1 MGVVLYFAFGLLNIG
16 LLFLINHICKFKI
29 GMQLFPDEDNK
40 IEVVMC
46 MITYFISGI
55 FGTGILFLIGII
67 LFFMW
72 KKYYRKK

>member
-1 MGVVLYFAFGLLNIG
+1 MGVLLYFAFGLLNIG
-16 LLFLINHICKFKI
+16 LLFLINYICKSRI
-29 GMQLFPDEDNK
+29 SIPLFPDEDNRVE
-40 IEVVMC
+40 IIMC

>member
-1 MGVVLYFAFGLLNIG
+1 MGVLLYFAFGLLNIG
-16 LLFLINHICKFKI
+16 LLFLINHICKLKI
-29 GMQLFPDEDNK
+29 GIPLFPDEDNRVE
-40 IEVVMC
+40 IIMC

>member
-1 MGVVLYFAFGLLNIG
+1 MGVLLYFAFGALNIG
-16 LLFLINHICKFKI
+16 LLFLINYICIWRI
-29 GMQLFPDEDNK
+29 GFPLFPDEDNMTE
-40 IEVVMC
+40 IIMFVV
-46 MITYFISGI
+46 TYFISGI

>member
-1 MGVVLYFAFGLLNIG
+1 MGVFLYFAFGALNIG
-16 LLFLINHICKFKI
+16 LLFLINYICKRGI
-29 GMQLFPDEDNK
+29 SMPLFPDEDNRTE
-40 IEVVMC
+40 IIMC

-72 KKYYRKK
+72 RKYYRKK

>member
-1 MGVVLYFAFGLLNIG
+1 MGVFLYFAFGLLNIG
-16 LLFLINHICKFKI
+16 LLCLINHICKFKI
-29 GMQLFPDEDNK
+29 GMQLFLDEDNK

-46 MITYFISGI
+46 MVTYFISGI